1 MKVNNYFFFR
11 ENSMN
16 YHQILSEIY
25 NEVTPLFSKGKVTRY
40 IPALASVP
48 PDKFGMAVC
57 TLEGEMFTIGDAQE
71 SFSIQSISKVYSLT
85 LVFKMIGENLWDRVG
100 KEPSGN
106 PFNSLVQLE
115 YERGIPRNPLINAG
129 SLVLADIL
137 LSKTRDPKK
146 DLLVFVRKTSGNPAV
161 DYDNAVIASEK
172 ITGHRNFALAHFMQS
187 FNNIHNPVDDVLD
200 VYFHHCGIA
209 MSCVELARSFL
220 FLANHGVIPD
230 TDEYIISKSEAKR
243 INALLLTCG
252 LYDESGD
259 FAFRV
264 GLPGKSGVGGGIV
277 AVLPEK
283 LGVAVWGPSLD
294 PSGNSLAGTKALEL
308 FTTKTGM
315 SVF

>member
-1 MKVNNYFFFR
+1 
-11 ENSMN
+11 MN
-16 YHQILSEIY
+16 YNKILSEIY
-25 NEVTPLFSKGKVTRY
+25 DEIKPLLGKGRVVEF
-40 IPALASVP
+40 IPALASVS
-48 PDKFGMAVC
+48 PDKFGIAVC
-57 TLEGEMFTIGDAQE
+57 TLDGDVYTLGNTDE
-71 SFSIQSISKVYSLT
+71 LFSIQSISKVYALT
-85 LVFKMIGENLWDRVG
+85 LAFKMVGEDLWKRVG

-129 SLVLADIL
+129 SLVIADIL
-137 LSKTRDPKK
+137 LSHLADPKNEILK
-146 DLLVFVRKTSGNPAV
+146 FVRKASGNQKIN
-161 DYDNAVIASEK
+161 YDNAVIASEK
-172 ITGHRNFALAHFMQS
+172 ITGHRNFSLAHLMCS
-187 FNNIHNPVDDVLD
+187 FKNINNPVDDVLD

-209 MSCVELARSFL
+209 MNCIDLARSYL
-220 FLANHGVIPD
+220 FLANHGVIPQTND
-230 TDEYIISKSEAKR
+230 YILSKSKAKR

-283 LGVAVWGPSLD
+283 LSVAVWSPGLD
-294 PSGNSLAGTKALEL
+294 PSGNSLAGIQALEL

>member
-1 MKVNNYFFFR
+1 MKVNTIYNQ
-11 ENSMN
+11 SKSHMN
-16 YHQILSEIY
+16 YDRILKEIY
-25 NEVTPLFSKGKVTRY
+25 NEVSTLFDKGKVAQY
-40 IPALASVP
+40 IPALAAVSP
-48 PDKFGMAVC
+48 NKFGMAVC
-57 TLEGEMFTIGDAQE
+57 TLDGKIYTIGDAYEQ
-71 SFSIQSISKVYSLT
+71 FSIQSISKVYSLT
-85 LVFKMIGENLWDRVG
+85 LVFKLIGEKLWKRIG

-115 YERGIPRNPLINAG
+115 YEKGIPRNPLINAG

-137 LSKTRDPKK
+137 LSEIHEPKK
-146 DLLVFVRKTSGNPAV
+146 EILNFVRKTSGNNAIN
-161 DYDNAVIASEK
+161 YDNAVIASEK

-187 FNNIHNPVDDVLD
+187 FNNILNPVDDVLD

-209 MSCVELARSFL
+209 MNCVDLARSFL
-220 FLANHGVIPD
+220 FLVNHGVIPD
-230 TDEYIISKSEAKR
+230 TDEYVISKSEAKR
-243 INALLLTCG
+243 INALMLTCG

-283 LGVAVWGPSLD
+283 LCVSVWGPSLG
-294 PSGNSLAGTKALEL
+294 PAGNSLAGIQALEL
-308 FTTKTGM
+308 FTTMTGM

>member
-1 MKVNNYFFFR
+1 
-11 ENSMN
+11 MN
-16 YHQILSEIY
+16 YEKILREIY
-25 NEVTPLFSKGKVTRY
+25 KEVSPLFSQGKVVQY
-40 IPALASVP
+40 IPALSAVPAS
-48 PDKFGMAVC
+48 KFGMAVC
-57 TLEGEMFTIGDAQE
+57 TLDGDVYTIGDTDE
-71 SFSIQSISKVYSLT
+71 RFSIQSISKVYALT
-85 LVFKMIGENLWDRVG
+85 LAFKMVGEDMWKRVG

-129 SLVLADIL
+129 SLVIADIL
-137 LSKTRDPKK
+137 LSQLPDPKHEILK
-146 DLLVFVRKTSGNPAV
+146 FVRKTSGNA
-161 DYDNAVIASEK
+161 DIQYDNAVIASEK
-172 ITGHRNFALAHFMQS
+172 ITGHRNMALAHMMCS
-187 FNNIHNPVDDVLD
+187 FRNIYNPVDDVLD
-200 VYFHHCGIA
+200 VYFHHCGIS
-209 MSCVELARSFL
+209 MNSIELARSFMY
-220 FLANHGVIPD
+220 LANHGVIPQSN
-230 TDEYIISKSEAKR
+230 EYIISKSRAKR

-283 LGVAVWGPSLD
+283 LSVAVWSPALG
-294 PSGNSLAGTKALEL
+294 PSGNSLAGIQALEL

>member
-1 MKVNNYFFFR
+1 MKYDK
-11 ENSMN
+11 
-16 YHQILSEIY
+16 ILREIY
-25 NEVTPLFSKGKVTRY
+25 TEVLPLFSKGAVTRY
-40 IPALASVP
+40 IPALANIA

-57 TLEGEMFTIGDAQE
+57 TLDGKTYTIGDAGE
-71 SFSIQSISKVYSLT
+71 NFSIQSISKVFSLT
-85 LVFKMIGENLWDRVG
+85 LVFKTIGENLWKRVG

-106 PFNSLVQLE
+106 PFNSLIQLE

-137 LSKTRDPKK
+137 LSKVRDPKHAIRE
-146 DLLVFVRKTSGNPAV
+146 FVRKVSGNNTIK
-161 DYDNAVIASEK
+161 YDNAVIASEK

-187 FNNIHNPVDDVLD
+187 FDNIHNPVDDVLD

-209 MSCVELARSFL
+209 MNCVDLARSFL
-220 FLANHGVIPD
+220 FLANHGVIPGSE
-230 TDEYIISKSEAKR
+230 EYIISKSEAKR

-277 AVLPEK
+277 AVLPGK
-283 LGVAVWGPSLD
+283 LSIAVWGPSLGV
-294 PSGNSLAGTKALEL
+294 SGNSVTGIQALER
-308 FTTKTGM
+308 FTTLTGM
-315 SVF
+315 SIF

>member
-1 MKVNNYFFFR
+1 
-11 ENSMN
+11 MN
-16 YHQILSEIY
+16 YEHILREIY
-25 NEVTPLFSKGKVTRY
+25 KEVSPLFDKGSVAQY
-40 IPALASVP
+40 IPALAAVP

-57 TLEGEMFTIGDAQE
+57 TLDGDTYVIGDGNE
-71 SFSIQSISKVYSLT
+71 KFSIQSISKIYALT
-85 LVFKMIGENLWDRVG
+85 LAFKLIGEKLWMRVG

-137 LSKTRDPKK
+137 ISELQDPKK
-146 DLLVFVRKTSGNPAV
+146 TIIEFVRDTAHNPAIN
-161 DYDNAVIASEK
+161 YDNAVIASEK
-172 ITGHRNFALAHFMQS
+172 ITGHRNFALAHFMHS
-187 FNNIHNPVDDVLD
+187 FNNIRNPVDDVLD
-200 VYFHHCGIA
+200 VYFHHCGIS
-209 MSCVELARSFL
+209 MNCIELARSFL

-230 TDEYIISKSEAKR
+230 TEEYILSKSEAKR
-243 INALLLTCG
+243 INALMLMCG

-283 LGVAVWGPSLD
+283 LSVAVWGPALGT
-294 PSGNSLAGTKALEL
+294 SGNSLAGIKALEL
-308 FTTKTGM
+308 FTTLTGM

>member
-1 MKVNNYFFFR
+1 
-11 ENSMN
+11 MN
-16 YHQILSEIY
+16 YDRILNEIY
-25 NEVTPLFSKGKVTRY
+25 TEVKPLFRKGKVSQY

-48 PDKFGMAVC
+48 PTKFGMAVC
-57 TLEGEMFTIGDAQE
+57 TLNGDTYTIGDARE
-71 SFSIQSISKVYSLT
+71 KFSIQSISKVYSLT
-85 LVFKMIGENLWDRVG
+85 LVFKIIGEKLWTRVG

-129 SLVLADIL
+129 SLVIADIL
-137 LSKTRDPKK
+137 LSKIRDTKNAI
-146 DLLVFVRKTSGNPAV
+146 LEFVRKTSGNTTI

-200 VYFHHCGIA
+200 VYFHHCGIE
-209 MSCVELARSFL
+209 MTCVDLARSFL
-220 FLANHGVIPD
+220 FLANHGVIPA
-230 TDEYIISKSEAKR
+230 TNEEILTKSEAKR

-264 GLPGKSGVGGGIV
+264 GLPGKSGIGGGIV
-277 AVLPEK
+277 AVLPEN
-283 LGVAVWGPSLD
+283 LSVAVWGPSLGA
-294 PSGNSLAGTKALEL
+294 SGNSLAGIKALEL